1 MARIQTNRFEPQALG
16 EYLSALANSACILG
30 KPPAYLVFGIEDSS
44 HAVVGTSFSG
54 SAE

>member
-1 MARIQTNRFEPQALG
+1 MARIQSQPFRAAALG
-16 EYLSALANSACILG
+16 EYLSVLANSVCILG
-30 KPPAYLVFGIEDSS
+30 KPRAYLVFGIEDSS